1 MSGKAIRLGAVLGA
15 MVASAV
21 LCCVRIAGVRRAAVQ
36 DVSAQ
41 VVEDTVLSVRR
52 ARIVVAGD
60 LMQHLPQVQAARRDS
75 GFDYTECFR
84 YLKPIFDSA
93 DLVVLNLETTL
104 TRRGRH
110 TGYPLF
116 RSPAE
121 LGATLRHIG
130 VDVAVLANNHICD
143 NGAYGIATTVGVL
156 SEAGVAYTGA
166 FADSADYRSRTPLM
180 LRAGELSVALLNY
193 TYGTNGMPV
202 PAGCTVSLIDTAA
215 IDRDLRRIDRSQTD
229 CVMLFLHWGDEYA
242 RRPNAEQRRLADFCR
257 RRGVELI
264 VGSHPHVVQPIEIR
278 FDTLRGRAAGATFY
292 SLGNLVSNQ
301 RNRFCDGG
309 VVATLELERTAGE
322 PVSVE
327 VSYTPVWV
335 SLPGYRILPAG
346 AGDTAAM
353 SPAARAACRRFLSD
367 TRSLLAG
374 DTLLRERL
382 YRFD

>member
-1 MSGKAIRLGAVLGA
+1 

-21 LCCVRIAGVRRAAVQ
+21 LCCVRIAGVRRAVVR

-41 VVEDTVLSVRR
+41 EVGEDRALPVRR

-93 DLVVLNLETTL
+93 DLVLLNLETTL

-116 RSPAE
+116 
-121 LGATLRHIG
+121 
-130 VDVAVLANNHICD
+130 
-143 NGAYGIATTVGVL
+143 
-156 SEAGVAYTGA
+156 
-166 FADSADYRSRTPLM
+166 RSRTPLM

-202 PAGCTVSLIDTAA
+202 PAGCTVNLIDTAA

-278 FDTLRGRAAGATFY
+278 FDTLRGRATGATFY

-301 RNRFCDGG
+301 RSRFCDGG

-367 TRSLLAG
+367 TRSLLAEEP
-374 DTLLRERL
+374 LLRERF